1 MEPID
6 LKELERKAYFSY
18 NEDGL
23 IDILVGSILLL
34 LGTYITLDAQIPFTY
49 LFILFGPLAWAGL
62 KKRFTIPRIGYV
74 QFGAGP
80 RGKLRRIL
88 LTLLVVFQVLL
99 VLATAASNRVQGDSP
114 IWLVMLDEY
123 GVLIVGSCIV
133 SVILYFVGYFN
144 EAKRFNIYTV
154 ASALLFTSAHNFLG
168 SDLDIWQK
176 MAYAEIPLG
185 VLMIVYGL
193 WTLRGFIEKYP
204 IYNGESGEGL

>member
-80 RGKLRRIL
+80 RGKQRRIL

-99 VLATAASNRVQGDSP
+99 VLATAASNRAQGDRP
-114 IWLVMLDEY
+114 IWFVMLDEY
-123 GVLIVGSCIV
+123 GVLLVGSCIV

-154 ASALLFTSAHNFLG
+154 ASVLLFAFAHNFLG

>member
-34 LGTYITLDAQIPFTY
+34 LGTYITLDAQIPFTR
-49 LFILFGPLAWAGL
+49 A
-62 KKRFTIPRIGYV
+62 RGYV

-99 VLATAASNRVQGDSP
+99 VLTTAASNRVQGDSP

-154 ASALLFTSAHNFLG
+154 ASALLFTSAHNILG

>member
-1 MEPID
+1 MGPID

-18 NEDGL
+18 NQNGL
-23 IDILVGSILLL
+23 IDILVGSILIL
-34 LGTYITLDAQIPFTY
+34 LGTSITLDPQIPFTY
-49 LFILFGPLAWAGL
+49 LFILFGPLTWAGL

-80 RGKLRRIL
+80 RGKQRRIL

-99 VLATAASNRVQGDSP
+99 VLATAASNRAQGDRP

-123 GVLIVGSCIV
+123 GVLLVGSCIV

-154 ASALLFTSAHNFLG
+154 ASVLLFTFAHNFLG